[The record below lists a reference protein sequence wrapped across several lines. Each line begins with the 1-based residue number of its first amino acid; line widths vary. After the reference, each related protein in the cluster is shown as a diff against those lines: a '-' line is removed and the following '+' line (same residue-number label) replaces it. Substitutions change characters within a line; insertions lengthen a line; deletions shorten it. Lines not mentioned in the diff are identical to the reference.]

1 MGKEAIKT
9 ELDNRALPEVLRFA
23 DGTLA
28 DTPELW
34 RKRREEIREILQEEC
49 YGRLP
54 LSDWETDWETVQE
67 DNNALGGKA
76 VLRTV
81 EVRIRAYNR
90 YASFP
95 FRLVLP
101 KNVEKPP
108 VFLYLTFLPLVS
120 DELTE
125 ELIDSGYAV
134 ARVSYQDI
142 APDQEDGYTNGPG
155 ALFPG
160 NAFDGWGKLAV
171 WAWSAGRI
179 MDYLVDLDEI
189 DSKRIAVV
197 GHSRLEKAA
206 LLCGAMDE
214 RFSMVISNDSGA
226 GGISLF
232 RGKEGENVADLCSRF
247 PYWFCGNL
255 KKYAGRETELPFD
268 QHFLAALVVPRKLY
282 AASAV
287 NDEWADPRSEFLAC
301 AAVTPVYELLGEKG
315 LVCGG
320 LPETGDA
327 FHDGSVGYHLRPGT
341 HYLGRDDWKLF
352 MEYRSR
358 HGV

>member
-1 MGKEAIKT
+1 MGKEAVEK
-9 ELDNRALPEVLRFA
+9 ELEKRGIPEVLRFL
-23 DGTLA
+23 DGSEA
-28 DTPELW
+28 NTPELW
-34 RKRREEIREILQEEC
+34 RKRREEIREILLEEC

-54 LSDWETDWETVQE
+54 VQGWEAGWEVVQE
-67 DNNALGGKA
+67 DQNAFGGKA
-76 VLRTV
+76 VMRLV
-81 EVRIRAYNR
+81 DVRIRANNR
-90 YASFP
+90 YASWP

-101 KNVEKPP
+101 KNTEKPP
-108 VFLYLTFLPLVS
+108 VFLYLTFLPLFS

-125 ELIDSGYAV
+125 ELIDNGYAL

-142 APDQEDGYTNGPG
+142 ASDQADGYSNGPG

-171 WAWSAGRI
+171 WAWSMSRI
-179 MDYLVDLDEI
+179 MDCLTQMHEI
-189 DSKRIAVV
+189 DCGRIAVV
-197 GHSRLEKAA
+197 GHSRLGKAA
-206 LLCGAMDE
+206 LLCGALDE

-232 RGKEGENVADLCSRF
+232 RGKEGENVADLCRNF

-255 KKYAGRETELPFD
+255 KKYEGGDMELPFD
-268 QHFLAALVVPRKLY
+268 QHFLAALVAPRKLY

-287 NDEWADPRSEFLAC
+287 DDEWADPRSEFLAC

-315 LVCGG
+315 MVYDGF
-320 LPETGDA
+320 PEARDTL
-327 FHDGSVGYHLRPGT
+327 HEGSVGYHLRPGT
-341 HYLGRDDWKLF
+341 HYLGRDDWQLF
-352 MEYRSR
+352 MEYRRR